1 LSLGGRGEKIEAHT
15 LRFAQEPLQA
25 LSSPFMAGTHVLM
38 ALIAP
43 SQLLMYVVAS
53 SFVVGLFT
61 LSAILIKYTFVV
73 IYG

>member
-1 LSLGGRGEKIEAHT
+1 
-15 LRFAQEPLQA
+15 
-25 LSSPFMAGTHVLM
+25 MAGTHVLM